1 MEDRREWFAC
11 EECDGEF
18 AIETDVSMKVSY
30 CVFCGEPL
38 NDESWEDEDEIFE
51 ESV

>member
-1 MEDRREWFAC
+1 MEEAYISCFATVIK
-11 EECDGEF
+11 F

-38 NDESWEDEDEIFE
+38 DDESWEDEDEIFE